1 MVWWRLND
9 GVHPLLWRRGKA
21 RGGAFRVSL
30 LPRLICWFYGCVAV
44 RGSGGGDI
52 GVEFGLVA
60 ESNKFFAGDAAMGEI
75 PTVEMAV
82 AVGFSRIGDGWYG
95 K

>member
-1 MVWWRLND
+1 M
-9 GVHPLLWRRGKA
+9 
-21 RGGAFRVSL
+21 SL

-60 ESNKFFAGDAAMGEI
+60 ESNKLFAGDAAMGEV

-82 AVGFSRIGDGWYG
+82 AVRFSRIGDGGYG
-95 K
+95 E

>member
-1 MVWWRLND
+1 M
-9 GVHPLLWRRGKA
+9 
-21 RGGAFRVSL
+21 SL

-60 ESNKFFAGDAAMGEI
+60 ESNKLFAGDAAMGEI

-82 AVGFSRIGDGWYG
+82 AVGFSRIGDGGYG
-95 K
+95 KGSGYWGGIHGGSTENCLWRTA

>member
-1 MVWWRLND
+1 M
-9 GVHPLLWRRGKA
+9 
-21 RGGAFRVSL
+21 SL

-52 GVEFGLVA
+52 GVEFGVVA
-60 ESNKFFAGDAAMGEI
+60 ESNKLFAGDATMREI

-82 AVGFSRIGDGWYG
+82 AVGLSCIGDGWYG